1 MNKIDK
7 SLAILIKKNRERTQ
21 TNKVRNEKVEVTT
34 DITEIKRF
42 IRDYNRQLYTKKMES
57 LDEMDKFFEKYNLPD
72 LNKEEIVNMNDQL

>member
-7 SLAILIKKNRERTQ
+7 PLAILIKKNRERIQ

-42 IRDYNRQLYTKKMES
+42 IRDYNRQLYTKKMDS
-57 LDEMDKFFEKYNLPD
+57 LEEMDKFFEKHNLPD
-72 LNKEEIVNMNDQL
+72 LNKE